1 MAKEK
6 KKGAIK
12 KFFEEFKTFITRG
25 NVLDMAVGVIVG
37 GAFTAIV
44 NGLSNSILRP
54 IINWLIALIVGTEGL
69 SGAITM
75 LSPAYQ
81 VDATTGAFLL
91 DEAGNKIIDLANSI
105 YIDWGAFISAIIN
118 FLLIAFVLFSIVKI
132 INRISETNEKIALGI
147 DIKTKKE
154 IAKIRIE
161 EKVSKK
167 RAKQIYQERLDEL
180 KRQKEEEAKMA
191 AEAEAQAKR
200 LEEEKATANTRLLE
214 EIRDLLKENCSKNA

>member
-6 KKGAIK
+6 KPGKIK
-12 KFFEEFKTFITRG
+12 KFFDEFKVFITRG

-54 IINWLIALIVGTEGL
+54 IINWLIALIVGGDGL

-75 LSPAYQ
+75 LSPAYT
-81 VDATTGAFLL
+81 V
-91 DEAGNKIIDLANSI
+91 DEAGTKILDLANSI
-105 YIDWGAFISAIIN
+105 YIDWGAFISAVIN

-132 INRISETNEKIALGI
+132 INRIAETNEKITLGL
-147 DIKTKKE
+147 DVKTKRE
-154 IAKIRIE
+154 IAKIRFE

-167 RAKQIYQERLDEL
+167 RAKEIYEPRLAEL
-180 KRQKEEEAKMA
+180 KRQKDEEARIL
-191 AEAEAQAKR
+191 AEQEAKAKQ
-200 LEEEKATANTRLLE
+200 EAEEKAMANTRLLE
-214 EIRDLLKENCSKNA
+214 EIRDLLKENCAKNSGN